1 MPEGWRGSAWVT
13 RDEAFSDAA
22 RQRQSHDDGAVPAA
36 EVALLADPDIDRAQV
51 QMSGQRLCLSA

>member
-1 MPEGWRGSAWVT
+1 MT

-36 EVALLADPDIDRAQV
+36 EVAFLADPDIDRA
-51 QMSGQRLCLSA
+51 RFRCPASAYVSQHEAGAQLTCC

>member
-1 MPEGWRGSAWVT
+1 MT
-13 RDEAFSDAA
+13 RDEAFSHAA

-51 QMSGQRLCLSA
+51 QMSGQRLNVSQQ

>member
-1 MPEGWRGSAWVT
+1 VGDT
-13 RDEAFSDAA
+13 REALSEAA